1 MILITGA
8 TDSNGSELVKLLA
21 SQGLPV
27 RAMVRSK
34 NRAMKIAGLAGV
46 ELVIGDLNDPASL
59 ARALEG
65 VERAFLCSPTR
76 QSEQKLSSARSW
88 TRAAA
93 LGCTTWSSCPNS
105 PPMSAPR
112 CASCAITP

>member
-8 TDSNGSELVKLLA
+8 TGGNGSELVKLLA
-21 SQGLPV
+21 SQGVPV

-46 ELVIGDLNDPASL
+46 ELVIGDLDDPATL

-65 VERAFLCSPTR
+65 VERAFLLTNST
-76 QSEQKLSSARSW
+76 E
-88 TRAAA
+88 RAEAQQRA
-93 LGCTTWSSCPNS
+93 FVEAGRPLGCTTWSSCPNS